1 MGHPLSKIMMR
12 KIIFIILIIITLLS
26 ICLNVYLV
34 LENKRLTEKMEGL
47 ADRLGEIEY
56 GGREFE

>member
-1 MGHPLSKIMMR
+1 MKR

-56 GGREFE
+56 GGREFGR

>member
-1 MGHPLSKIMMR
+1 MMR

-34 LENKRLTEKMEGL
+34 LENKRLTEKIEGL
-47 ADRLGEIEY
+47 IFSWDSPAPLEWVI
-56 GGREFE
+56 